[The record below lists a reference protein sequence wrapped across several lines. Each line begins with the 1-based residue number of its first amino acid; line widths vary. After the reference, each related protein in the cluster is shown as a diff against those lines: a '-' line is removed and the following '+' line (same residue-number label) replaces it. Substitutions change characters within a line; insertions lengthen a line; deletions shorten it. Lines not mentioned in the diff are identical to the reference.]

1 MFHDKLLIACS
12 GIEYETPE
20 DTVRIYT
27 QYVLQIF
34 PRYKG
39 YEPMNIVLNKH
50 KTIIA
55 LQLKNLLYIPV
66 KKAQTTEVTL
76 PAVEVDEFE
85 YELNRDILFGKDE
98 QFKELEKK
106 VLEKKEI
113 EEIYQHL
120 RLTFSK
126 WLDSKGT
133 IAKHNLENDII
144 FNSTISLNDK
154 RRRFITLFAP
164 LIQSWFS
171 KEKNETNILNSEEVI
186 VEEEISSD
194 KEKINQEK
202 IVESENIK
210 LKEKVN
216 KPKTKV
222 LPKVSISEQYKYA
235 MNIMKSGDFEK
246 AEIAFKEFVDTHSK
260 HELAGSAQF
269 WYAETFY
276 IRQLYDDAAVAF
288 LEGYQKYPNSPKA
301 PENLLK
307 LGVTL
312 AELGEIDQGCKMIMN
327 LKKAYPKTDASIL
340 QKSSYEKKRFNCS

>member
-1 MFHDKLLIACS
+1 MFFKKKFF
-12 GIEYETPE
+12 
-20 DTVRIYT
+20 
-27 QYVLQIF
+27 LQILVIF
-34 PRYKG
+34 FFANISFAQQDK
-39 YEPMNIVLNKH
+39 MNELLDRLEKIQKDIQTLEKAVYSKNPTLSSDNVIVNE
-50 KTIIA
+50 A
-55 LQLKNLLYIPV
+55 LTRQLTKIS
-66 KKAQTTEVTL
+66 
-76 PAVEVDEFE
+76 
-85 YELNRDILFGKDE
+85 
-98 QFKELEKK
+98 ELEKQIQEMTSKFEENNYKIQQLSDRLNRVSNDNQIRLQQLENNK
-106 VLEKKEI
+106 VVSDKVNPSKEVTIEKKTPPI
-113 EEIYQHL
+113 
-120 RLTFSK
+120 K
-126 WLDSKGT
+126 
-133 IAKHNLENDII
+133 
-144 FNSTISLNDK
+144 
-154 RRRFITLFAP
+154 
-164 LIQSWFS
+164 
-171 KEKNETNILNSEEVI
+171 KNETNILNSEEVI

-202 IVESENIK
+202 IVDSENIK

-288 LEGYQKYPNSPKA
+288 LDGYQKYPNSPKA

-340 QKSSYEKKRFNCS
+340 QKSPYEKKRFNCS

>member
-1 MFHDKLLIACS
+1 MFFKKKFF
-12 GIEYETPE
+12 
-20 DTVRIYT
+20 
-27 QYVLQIF
+27 LQILVIF
-34 PRYKG
+34 FFANISFAQQDK
-39 YEPMNIVLNKH
+39 MNELLDRLEKIQKDIQTLEKAVYSKNPTLSSDNVIVNE
-50 KTIIA
+50 A
-55 LQLKNLLYIPV
+55 LTRQLTKIS
-66 KKAQTTEVTL
+66 
-76 PAVEVDEFE
+76 
-85 YELNRDILFGKDE
+85 
-98 QFKELEKK
+98 ELEKQIQEMTSKFEENNYKIQQLSDRLNRVSNDNQIRLQQLENNK
-106 VLEKKEI
+106 VVSDKVNPSKEVTIEKKTP
-113 EEIYQHL
+113 
-120 RLTFSK
+120 LTK
-126 WLDSKGT
+126 
-133 IAKHNLENDII
+133 
-144 FNSTISLNDK
+144 
-154 RRRFITLFAP
+154 
-164 LIQSWFS
+164 
-171 KEKNETNILNSEEVI
+171 KNETNILNSEEVI

>member
-1 MFHDKLLIACS
+1 MFFKKKFF
-12 GIEYETPE
+12 
-20 DTVRIYT
+20 
-27 QYVLQIF
+27 LQILVIF
-34 PRYKG
+34 FFANICFAQQDK
-39 YEPMNIVLNKH
+39 MNELLDRLEKIQKDIQTLEKAVYSKNPTLSSDNVIVNE
-50 KTIIA
+50 A
-55 LQLKNLLYIPV
+55 LTRQLTKIS
-66 KKAQTTEVTL
+66 
-76 PAVEVDEFE
+76 
-85 YELNRDILFGKDE
+85 
-98 QFKELEKK
+98 ELEKQIQEMTSKFEENNYKIQQLSDRLNRVSNDNQIRLQQLENNK
-106 VLEKKEI
+106 VVSDKVNPSKEVTIEKKTPPI
-113 EEIYQHL
+113 
-120 RLTFSK
+120 K
-126 WLDSKGT
+126 
-133 IAKHNLENDII
+133 
-144 FNSTISLNDK
+144 
-154 RRRFITLFAP
+154 
-164 LIQSWFS
+164 
-171 KEKNETNILNSEEVI
+171 KNETNILNSEEVI

-202 IVESENIK
+202 IVDSENIK

>member
-1 MFHDKLLIACS
+1 MFFKKKFF
-12 GIEYETPE
+12 
-20 DTVRIYT
+20 
-27 QYVLQIF
+27 LQILVIF
-34 PRYKG
+34 FFANICFAQQDK
-39 YEPMNIVLNKH
+39 MNELLDRLEKIQKDIQTLEKAVYSKNPTLSSDNVIVNE
-50 KTIIA
+50 A
-55 LQLKNLLYIPV
+55 LTRQLTKIS
-66 KKAQTTEVTL
+66 
-76 PAVEVDEFE
+76 
-85 YELNRDILFGKDE
+85 
-98 QFKELEKK
+98 ELEKQIQEMTSKFEENNYKIQQLSDRLNRVSNDNQIRLQQLENNK
-106 VLEKKEI
+106 VVSDKVNPSKEVTIEKKTPPI
-113 EEIYQHL
+113 
-120 RLTFSK
+120 K
-126 WLDSKGT
+126 
-133 IAKHNLENDII
+133 
-144 FNSTISLNDK
+144 
-154 RRRFITLFAP
+154 
-164 LIQSWFS
+164 
-171 KEKNETNILNSEEVI
+171 KNETNILNSEEVI